1 MLSSEHHIG
10 MRRPSSHSCFPLLQ
24 VYGFGKSEE
33 LIGDLAKITN
43 TKPLIA
49 TKFAPLPWRFTAD
62 NVVQGIKVCLGQL
75 MQSSWMAKP
84 VHDARGLYEFK
95 IEMAMR

>member
-1 MLSSEHHIG
+1 MI
-10 MRRPSSHSCFPLLQ
+10 CFNGVSVLQ

-43 TKPLIA
+43 TKPVIA

-62 NVVQGIKVCLGQL
+62 NVVKGIKVGVRHCH
-75 MQSSWMAKP
+75 SWNTLI
-84 VHDARGLYEFK
+84 HIFK
-95 IEMAMR
+95 KAA